1 MRATAPYEV
10 GQISNTGLFAPL
22 SVPTSQEQKFF
33 SHFTDVLNTLILVM
47 MF

>member
-1 MRATAPYEV
+1 M
-10 GQISNTGLFAPL
+10 
-22 SVPTSQEQKFF
+22 PTSQEQKFF